1 MKTESAVRIVKLGLT
16 NFWRNRWLSFA
27 ATLIMTL
34 TLLIVTFFAISTII
48 INKVTDQVRSKM
60 DVSVYF
66 NDSASTTQITDLQ
79 KQLAQRSDVKT
90 VTYVSK
96 DDALK
101 AFTSQK
107 QNQQIANIISSNENP
122 LPRSLDIKVIQAE
135 SIPAVADYLKQD
147 TFSPIVQNISY
158 QDNKVLI
165 DRLVALTAFIREFGW
180 LICGIFILI
189 SILVVIN
196 TVRLAMFT
204 RKDEIEIMRLVG
216 ANDSFIKVPFV
227 IEGVMY
233 GILATVFAMGLI
245 WIGLAMI
252 LPSTKY
258 YLGVTDAHLLI
269 GFFLNNFW
277 IMLFLELAV
286 GVAIGVFCSLISIRK
301 HLKF

>member
-233 GILATVFAMGLI
+233 GIIATVFAMGLI

-258 YLGVTDAHLLI
+258 YLGATDAQLLI
-269 GFFLNNFW
+269 SFFLNNFW